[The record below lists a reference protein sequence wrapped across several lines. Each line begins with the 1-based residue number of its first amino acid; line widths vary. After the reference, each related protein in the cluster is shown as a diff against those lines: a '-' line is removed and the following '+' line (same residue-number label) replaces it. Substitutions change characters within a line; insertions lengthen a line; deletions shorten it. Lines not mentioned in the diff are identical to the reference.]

1 MHHAAASALADEVR
15 RELGRVAD
23 RLRVL
28 GPRWAQRQ
36 TPPPEVEQVRAALQ
50 RLADLAANGATTGTR
65 RVPELGLHAL
75 SDQLLVLGHEAL
87 AEADAGALAEVH
99 TVLVDLRR
107 TL

>member
-1 MHHAAASALADEVR
+1 LADEVR

-36 TPPPEVEQVRAALQ
+36 STPSEVAHVRAALQ
-50 RLADLAANGATTGTR
+50 RLADLAATGVPTETR

-87 AEADAGALAEVH
+87 AEADADALADVH
-99 TVLVDLRR
+99 AVLVDLRR